1 MNGHFTKGTSPTL
14 PGERQAKKNSKNTMP
29 YYLPDAESLEEIF
42 GEYMNRGLRFD
53 LTPVKPFGCYG
64 LRVHLGV
71 LSDVAPLFG
80 LWPDKMETPEQA
92 QQWLEEVRDTQLPEF
107 YQLR

>member
-1 MNGHFTKGTSPTL
+1 MRFQMGISPTL
-14 PGERQAKKNSKNTMP
+14 PGERWATFISKIRMS

-53 LTPVKPFGCYG
+53 LTPVKQFGCYG
-64 LRVHLGV
+64 LRVRFGLP
-71 LSDVAPLFG
+71 SNVAPLFG

-92 QQWLEEVRDTQLPEF
+92 QQWLEEVRDTQLVEF
-107 YQLR
+107 YRLH